1 MDPTF
6 RGKAE
11 VTKAGEIVGTFRYVV
26 HIDARGQVSGD
37 VQDVRRLEKPT
48 GGPRIL
54 KWPRVSTDLIA
65 SGPQDPKL
73 LMVLENR
80 TRVEFWVVST
90 DGEISNGRIVEDETN
105 A

>member
-1 MDPTF
+1 MDPTY

-11 VTKAGEIVGTFRYVV
+11 VTKAGEVVGTFRYVV
-26 HIDARGQVSGD
+26 HIDARSVVSGD
-37 VQDVRRLEKPT
+37 VQDARRLEKPT
-48 GGPRIL
+48 GRPRIL

-73 LMVLENR
+73 LMVLENG

-90 DGEISNGRIVEDETN
+90 DGELSNGRIVEDEGD
-105 A
+105 